1 MVKLT
6 SASIPACQSK
16 MEQHEA
22 EHFMDYEDLSEQ
34 ADELS
39 EPLPDAVTRIDEFQA
54 DITLTY
60 LNEIAE
66 RESDISTSPH
76 EI

>member
-1 MVKLT
+1 
-6 SASIPACQSK
+6 
-16 MEQHEA
+16 
-22 EHFMDYEDLSEQ
+22 MDYEDLSEQ